1 MDVGIYT
8 IQASRYVTG
17 EEPIQVSAQE
27 FKTDPEKFAE
37 VDETLTWQL
46 TFPSGCVANL
56 TTTYNANIQGLHA
69 TARRGWFELGPAFNY
84 GGIQGRTSEG
94 PMGLPQI
101 NQQAAQ
107 MDAYV
112 DSLMND
118 TPLSSD
124 GYEGLRDMRVIE
136 AIYKSIEAGG
146 STVEIGT

>member
-1 MDVGIYT
+1 
-8 IQASRYVTG
+8 
-17 EEPIQVSAQE
+17 
-27 FKTDPEKFAE
+27 
-37 VDETLTWQL
+37 
-46 TFPSGCVANL
+46 
-56 TTTYNANIQGLHA
+56 
-69 TARRGWFELGPAFNY
+69 
-84 GGIQGRTSEG
+84 
-94 PMGLPQI
+94 MGLPQI